1 MFKDATIKTRLFLL
15 LGALCALLLLLSS
28 LGLYGMHH
36 GNQGLLRVYQDRVV
50 PLKQLK
56 EISDL
61 YAVAIIDNVNK
72 ANAGLISAEVALKE
86 LNDAQQQIEQV
97 WQTYQATRLTED
109 EQRLSAQTINLFEA
123 ANRDLN
129 LLTHRLAT
137 QHGLV
142 TGTLDEFDGRLY
154 GTIDPISSKVT
165 ELVNLQLEVAKAEFE
180 RAQSAYHSLLPTVV
194 VGIVLGLMVAIWF
207 GLRLIRS
214 ITGPI
219 NQALKAARQLAEG
232 DLDVKLEIHSRDEA
246 GQLLEAMQYMVD
258 KLGALINDIEQQ
270 VSAAVE
276 QGDFSYRISL
286 EQRQGYVKRLSE
298 LLNRLSEVTDTSLGD
313 VMRIATALAKGDL
326 TQRIEQPYPGV
337 FGRTKDGLNDT
348 ITALTNIIDEVRS
361 ATDNL
366 SNASN
371 QVSVTAQSLS
381 QATSEQAASVEQT
394 SAAVEQMS
402 ASINQ
407 NTDNAR
413 QTDAMAGQ
421 AAREAGEGG
430 ASVQQTVTAMQ
441 QIARKVSIID
451 DIAYQTNLLA
461 LNAAIEAAR
470 AGEHGKGFAVVA
482 AEVRKL
488 AERSQV
494 AAQEISE
501 LSSSSVEQAELAGE
515 LLVRIVPSIRKTS
528 DLVQEISAA
537 SGEQAGAVT
546 QISQAMN
553 QLNQVTQQNAASSE
567 ELAATAEEMSSQA
580 GDLQQTMDFFTLAS
594 APARSVGASQIRV
607 KTAQPRG
614 HFLTPPQS
622 APTGHKSPV
631 DDADFIR
638 F

>member
-15 LGALCALLLLLSS
+15 LGALCTLLLLLSS

-86 LNDAQQQIEQV
+86 LKDAQQQIEQV
-97 WQTYQATRLTED
+97 WQSYQATSLTED
-109 EQRLSAQTINLFEA
+109 ERRLSTQAIGLFEA

-154 GTIDPISSKVT
+154 ETIDPISTKVT
-165 ELVNLQLEVAKAEFE
+165 ELVNLQLEVAKTEFE
-180 RAQSAYHSLLPTVV
+180 RAQSAYRSLLPTVI
-194 VGIVLGLMVAIWF
+194 VGIVLGLMAAIWF

-337 FGRTKDGLNDT
+337 FGRTKDGLNAT
-348 ITALTNIIDEVRS
+348 ITALTSIIDEVRS
-361 ATDNL
+361 ATDSL

-421 AAREAGEGG
+421 SAREAGEGG
-430 ASVQQTVTAMQ
+430 ASVQQTVSAMQ

-494 AAQEISE
+494 AAQEIGE

-567 ELAATAEEMSSQA
+567 ELAATAEEMNSQA
-580 GDLQQTMDFFTLAS
+580 GDLQQTMEFFTLAS
-594 APARSVGASQIRV
+594 SPTRSMGASQVRA

-614 HFLTPPQS
+614 HFLTPPS
-622 APTGHKSPV
+622 APAGHKGPV

>member
-298 LLNRLSEVTDTSLGD
+298 LLNRLSEVTDTILGD

>member
-109 EQRLSAQTINLFEA
+109 EQRLSAQAINLFEA

-580 GDLQQTMDFFTLAS
+580 GDLQQTMDFFTLAN